1 VKPER
6 DTRGQFIRYL
16 IAGLCNTGFTYALL
30 IFAMRWIDDLLAY
43 SIVYVLGIAVGYGLQ
58 SRFVFRVPIDW
69 RFRSAIS
76 SRLPGSVRRR
86 RFDPL
91 DADSHAICESAGR
104 RALRD
109 CGKRSDRFLDESTDA
124 GGKRRPDATRLN
136 DDVSGG
142 SGACVRLM
150 KET

>member
-69 RFRSAIS
+69 RSAARFPAVYLVQYAVGASILWMLIHTLYVS
-76 SRLPGSVRRR
+76 PRVAALCAIAANVPTGFWMSRLTLAGSAA
-86 RFDPL
+86 P
-91 DADSHAICESAGR
+91 
-104 RALRD
+104 
-109 CGKRSDRFLDESTDA
+109 
-124 GGKRRPDATRLN
+124 TRH
-136 DDVSGG
+136 D
-142 SGACVRLM
+142 
-150 KET
+150 